1 MQMVRLWKEGKYFKQ
16 KWTVTV
22 PWCRQKFWC
31 QGYKNTHQKTLLN
44 LAVEQMEN
52 RITFLTLNL
61 IVTLFWF
68 LGTCDTIMFVSHTHK
83 CE

>member
-1 MQMVRLWKEGKYFKQ
+1 MSQ
-16 KWTVTV
+16 VTHG
-22 PWCRQKFWC
+22 QELF
-31 QGYKNTHQKTLLN
+31 QGVDQNSGVKIIKIHQKTLLN

-83 CE
+83 YE